1 MVGVCPGA
9 GGATVARRL
18 YLASSSPRRRELLE
32 GMGIEYVLRAVPT
45 DEETNALPREAVAV
59 LARRKAEAAAA
70 GLTEGL
76 VLGADTLVALSG
88 KAMGKPRDAGEACAM
103 LEALSGKAH
112 QVYTGVCLVD
122 AATGISRVEVA
133 RTDVYFRD
141 LSPEEI
147 RAYVATG
154 EPMDKAGAYAIQG
167 GAGKFVER
175 IEGSFQNVMGLPVE
189 LLAEML
195 KGTEV

>member
-1 MVGVCPGA
+1 M
-9 GGATVARRL
+9 VARRL

-45 DEETNALPREAVAV
+45 DEETNASPREAVAV

-175 IEGSFQNVMGLPVE
+175 IEGSFRNVMGLPVE

>member
-1 MVGVCPGA
+1 M
-9 GGATVARRL
+9 ARRL

-45 DEETNALPREAVAV
+45 DEETNAPSREAVAV

-133 RTDVYFRD
+133 RTDVYFRA

-175 IEGSFQNVMGLPVE
+175 IEGSFRNVMGLPVE

>member
-1 MVGVCPGA
+1 M
-9 GGATVARRL
+9 ARRL

>member
-1 MVGVCPGA
+1 M
-9 GGATVARRL
+9 ARRL

-45 DEETNALPREAVAV
+45 DEETNAPPREAVAV
-59 LARRKAEAAAA
+59 LARRKAEAAAM

-154 EPMDKAGAYAIQG
+154 ESMDKAGAYAIQG

-175 IEGSFQNVMGLPVE
+175 IEGSFRNVMGLPVE